1 MARGRAPKRRPPLWL
16 ASAAVAC
23 AWGALYSAALWI
35 YLFARR
41 PVHED
46 VRMTYVAA
54 QAGLRYGWSTIY
66 DENVLRSLSQGFPTT
81 DRVIDPVL
89 TYLNPPLLAWLFAPL
104 TAFSEPV
111 AYVIWTL
118 FSLAAL
124 VVAWWLAAPFAGI
137 ARVTTLLLAIAL
149 WPVML
154 VFYFGQPNM
163 LVLAL
168 VAGTYWLLRKDRPYA
183 AGAALAVATV
193 LKPQVV
199 ALLPVALLVS
209 GRHRAIAGWVA
220 ACAAL
225 AVLTALN
232 LQGAGLAGWWQALQA
247 GQGEATHTEYTL
259 AHFFGF
265 GLISYTLWALQGG
278 AAIAVVWWR
287 RSQVELVLAAAI
299 LGTTAVAFHFHE
311 LDYSLLV
318 LAAWLFLRTSPPVW
332 QRLFLL
338 AGVVSLQ
345 VLTYGPQTTDA
356 VGDAAT
362 HAPQLLFDAA
372 WLGILVAGCV
382 GLQRATK
389 GAESGVSMAILTPSE
404 RRPDHALK

>member
-23 AWGALYSAALWI
+23 AWGALYSVALWI

-66 DENVLRSLSQGFPTT
+66 DENVLRSLSQGFPPTE
-81 DRVIDPVL
+81 RVIDPVL

-124 VVAWWLAAPFAGI
+124 VVAWWLAAPFDGL
-137 ARVTTLLLAIAL
+137 ARVATLLLAIAL

-168 VAGTYWLLRKDRPYA
+168 VAGTYWLLRNERPYA
-183 AGAALAVATV
+183 AGAVLAVATV

-199 ALLPVALLVS
+199 ALVPLALLVS
-209 GRHRAIAGWVA
+209 GRYRAIAGWVA
-220 ACAAL
+220 VCVAL
-225 AVLTALN
+225 ALLTALN

-247 GQGEATHTEYTL
+247 GNGEPTHTEYTL

-265 GLISYTLWALQGG
+265 GPITYAVWALQGV
-278 AAIAVVWWR
+278 AAIAVTWWR
-287 RSQVELVLAAAI
+287 RSQLELVLAAAI
-299 LGTTAVAFHFHE
+299 LGTAAVAFHFHE

-338 AGVVSLQ
+338 AGVVSMQ
-345 VLTYGPQTTDA
+345 VLTYGPQTTDV
-356 VGDAAT
+356 VGDVAT

-372 WLGILVAGCV
+372 WLGILAAGCF
-382 GLQRATK
+382 GLRRATK